1 MQVRWPLP
9 RNLVA
14 GVSALA
20 AMLAALPAHAVGG
33 VVNATPIA
41 DRVDGVYNLIFWIT
55 TVIFIGVWAA
65 MAFVLVKFR
74 AREGGKAQQIHGN
87 TALEIVWTVI
97 PAIILI
103 AIAIPTYKTM
113 KYVENAPKPDLT
125 IQVVGHQWFWEYKYP
140 DNKVVVS
147 NADLV
152 LPANKVVKVL
162 VSSADVVHN
171 WGVSPLGFSMD
182 AIPGHINEG
191 WFYVK
196 APGEYEGFCR
206 QLCGTL
212 HAKMTT
218 KVVALPDAEWQAWVK
233 EKGGVIPATY
243 DLAEGEAAAAP
254 AAAAPAEEKVAAA
267 PKAVDG
273 AAVYQANCASCHQAT
288 GEGMPG
294 VFPPLAGAEIPNG
307 DATEHIN
314 TVLKGKSGPITV
326 KGQQYNGAMPP
337 FSQLSDDEIAAVVS
351 YERTTWGNK
360 GGAVTPAQVK
370 ALR

>member
-1 MQVRWPLP
+1 MP
-9 RNLVA
+9 RNLVV

-20 AMLAALPAHAVGG
+20 ASMSALPAQAVGG
-33 VVNATPIA
+33 VVNATSIA

-55 TVIFIGVWAA
+55 TVIFIGVWVA
-65 MAFVLVKFR
+65 MAFVLVRFR

-140 DNKVVVS
+140 DNKVAVS

-171 WGVSPLGFSMD
+171 WGVSALGFSMD

-191 WFYVK
+191 WLYVK
-196 APGEYEGFCR
+196 EPGEHEGFCR

-218 KVVALPDAEWQAWVK
+218 KVRALPDAEWQAWIK

-243 DLAEGEAAAAP
+243 DLSEGETRPSVTIPVAEAP
-254 AAAAPAEEKVAAA
+254 IK
-267 PKAVDG
+267 
-273 AAVYQANCASCHQAT
+273 
-288 GEGMPG
+288 
-294 VFPPLAGAEIPNG
+294 
-307 DATEHIN
+307 
-314 TVLKGKSGPITV
+314 
-326 KGQQYNGAMPP
+326 
-337 FSQLSDDEIAAVVS
+337 
-351 YERTTWGNK
+351 
-360 GGAVTPAQVK
+360 TPDQVR